1 MPSAIHRTRSPAYT
15 ADDDVTTRRDDV
27 TPSPMTTNMTSR
39 TASDNNNSDSA
50 CVLDTQLPRLR
61 NDLHCVE
68 WDVKPYHTT
77 RAAVSSS
84 EEIRLVDERFIM
96 EINQNATN
104 YSYIVDNSD
113 RRLS

>member
-1 MPSAIHRTRSPAYT
+1 MRIGH
-15 ADDDVTTRRDDV
+15 
-27 TPSPMTTNMTSR
+27 
-39 TASDNNNSDSA
+39 TAS
-50 CVLDTQLPRLR
+50 PRLR

-68 WDVKPYHTT
+68 WDVKPYYTI

-84 EEIRLVDERFIM
+84 EEIGLVDERFIM

-104 YSYIVDNSD
+104 YSYIVDVSV